1 VTLTERLAG
10 VCEILIAISGSPLP
24 THVFQ
29 SLADHAGSVIDC
41 DYLAICLQ
49 DSEEAGYVV
58 HPLGDLGVEEPPAS
72 RFAPGEGLPGRA
84 MASGRPML
92 IDDLATR
99 PDGAGALEARW
110 AAAGLRAVLIA
121 PLRRGGELPGALVFA
136 ARAAGTYGPDDA
148 RVAGFLAAGV
158 AATLGTSRAYQGLA
172 DERSTLG
179 AVVGSMQ
186 DAVIMASAEGLVLM
200 ANPAVHAMLGLD
212 PDAITGGPLSEGLP
226 EGPLR
231 ELLERGGPAV
241 AELALADGRTAQASV
256 VPVSTPYGEAV
267 GVAAILR
274 DITHF
279 KELEQMKSTF
289 VNTVSHDLKNPI
301 AGIVLTTEMMQRAGA
316 GDPRHAERCE
326 IILRVAKG
334 MNELVGDLLD
344 LGRIES
350 GMEAPREPVDLV
362 PLARETQAA
371 LAPQA
376 AAKRISLSADLPER
390 AVVSAS
396 PGRMRQVLLNLA
408 GNAVKYTNED
418 GHVHVALAV
427 EPAGAPGGASAPA
440 IRVTVTDTG
449 IGIPASALPY
459 VFDKFY
465 RVKSKA
471 TREIEGTGLGLAIT
485 KSIVE
490 AHGGRIWVESHEGQG
505 STFTFWLPATI

>member
-1 VTLTERLAG
+1 VTLAERLAG
-10 VCEILIAISGSPLP
+10 VCDILIAISGSPLP

-29 SLADHAGSVIDC
+29 SLADHAASVIDC

-49 DSEEAGYVV
+49 DAEDAGYVV
-58 HPLGDLGVEEPPAS
+58 HPLADLGVEEPPPQLC
-72 RFAPGEGLPGRA
+72 APGEGLPGRA

-92 IDDLATR
+92 VEDLAAGS
-99 PDGAGALEARW
+99 DGAGALEARW
-110 AAAGLRAVLIA
+110 VGAGLRAVLIA
-121 PLRRGGELPGALVFA
+121 PLRRGGDLPGALVFA
-136 ARAAGTYGPDDA
+136 ARAAGKYGPDDA
-148 RVAGFLAAGV
+148 RVAGLLAAGV
-158 AATLGTSRAYQGLA
+158 AAALGTSRSYQGLA

-186 DAVIMASAEGLVLM
+186 DAVIMVSADGLVLM

-212 PDAITGGPLSEGLP
+212 PNAITGQPLSDGLP
-226 EGPLR
+226 AGPLR
-231 ELLERGGPAV
+231 ALLERGSPGV
-241 AELALADGRTAQASV
+241 AELALPDGRTAQASV

-301 AGIVLTTEMMQRAGA
+301 TGIVLTTEMMQRAGA
-316 GDPRHAERCE
+316 GDPRHAEHCE
-326 IILRVAKG
+326 MILRVARG
-334 MNELVGDLLD
+334 MNELIGDLLD

-350 GMEAPREPVDLV
+350 GMEAPRESVDLV
-362 PLARETQAA
+362 PLVREAQAA
-371 LAPQA
+371 LAPQT
-376 AAKRISLSADLPER
+376 AAKGISLSADLPER

-408 GNAVKYTNED
+408 GNAVKYTGD
-418 GHVHVALAV
+418 GGHVHVALAL
-427 EPAGAPGGASAPA
+427 EPAAAPGGASAPGV
-440 IRVTVTDTG
+440 RVTVTDTG
-449 IGIPASALPY
+449 IGIPTPALPY

-471 TREIEGTGLGLAIT
+471 TRGIEGTGLGLAIT
-485 KSIVE
+485 KSLIE
-490 AHGGRIWVESHEGQG
+490 AHGGHIWAESHEGQG
-505 STFTFWLPATI
+505 STFAFWLPAAT